1 MSPTSQYLAAA
12 LELLRARIADIHK
25 HEIRT
30 DLIHFAGRRSQLIT
44 ALNLHWDAVRDRAG
58 VPPPDEVIT
67 WL

>member
-1 MSPTSQYLAAA
+1 MTPTTQYLASA
-12 LELLRARIADIHK
+12 LELLRARIADIRK
-25 HEIRT
+25 HDVRT

-44 ALNLHWDAVRDRAG
+44 TLNSHWDAVTDRAG